1 MSRPSDDIDVDGESD
16 RSSILPPNVAPL
28 GAIVDF
34 LRLLWAVDHGLAA
47 KSKRMETTLGVT
59 GPQRFVVRMVGHY
72 PGVSAGKL
80 AGLLHLHP
88 STLTGILRRLESRGF
103 LVRHVD
109 PTDARRARFELT
121 EKGREL
127 DNVTTGTVEAA
138 VTRALKHA
146 SARKLDAAREV
157 LVALARELTDE

>member
-1 MSRPSDDIDVDGESD
+1 MSDSENERDND

-28 GAIVDF
+28 GDIVDF
-34 LRLLWAVDHGLAA
+34 MRLLWAVDHGLAA
-47 KSKRMETTLGVT
+47 TSKKMETTLGVT

-88 STLTGILRRLESRGF
+88 STLTGILRRLESRD
-103 LVRHVD
+103 LIVRHAD
-109 PTDARRARFELT
+109 PNDARRTRFELT
-121 EKGREL
+121 DKGQAL
-127 DNVTTGTVEAA
+127 NVARTGTVEAS
-138 VTRALKHA
+138 VTKALKHV

-157 LVALARELTDE
+157 LIALARELTDD

>member
-1 MSRPSDDIDVDGESD
+1 MSGPDDETDREND
-16 RSSILPPNVAPL
+16 RSSILPPNIAPL
-28 GAIVDF
+28 GDIVDF

-88 STLTGILRRLESRGF
+88 STLTGILRRLEARGF

-109 PTDARRARFELT
+109 PNDARRARFDLT
-121 EKGREL
+121 DKGREL
-127 DNVTTGTVEAA
+127 DGVRTGTVEAS
-138 VTRALKHA
+138 VTKALKHA

-157 LVALARELTDE
+157 LIALARELSDE